1 MGPIKFLFGRFPSS
15 LASSVGFA
23 LTFSISLALS
33 PIALAQDST
42 PKADKPKTEKK
53 AAADKPEKGDKATKA
68 DKTDKDG
75 KTAAEPEK
83 KDEEISVPIPQ
94 GMKAY
99 GIKFPYVDDQGKNMI
114 FEAGE
119 AWKNNETQVEI
130 VKLKITADDDEG
142 KKFYV
147 ELPTAL
153 LNLETRVLTSDTHVL
168 IRREDFEITGDA
180 SEFNAKTRFGKIL
193 GNVKMTIFNTENLE
207 AQ

>member
-1 MGPIKFLFGRFPSS
+1 M
-15 LASSVGFA
+15 ASSAGFA

-33 PIALAQDST
+33 PIALAQEST
-42 PKADKPKTEKK
+42 AKEDKPKTEKK
-53 AAADKPEKGDKATKA
+53 AGDKADKPAKGEKAAKS
-68 DKTDKDG
+68 DKDG
-75 KTAAEPEK
+75 KPAAEPEK
-83 KDEEISVPIPQ
+83 KEEEISVPIPQ

-153 LNLETRVLTSDTHVL
+153 LNLDTRVLTSDTHVL

>member
-1 MGPIKFLFGRFPSS
+1 M
-15 LASSVGFA
+15 ASSVGFA

-33 PIALAQDST
+33 PIALAQEST
-42 PKADKPKTEKK
+42 PKAGKPKTEKK
-53 AAADKPEKGDKATKA
+53 ATTDKAEKPAKGDKATKA
-68 DKTDKDG
+68 DKDG
-75 KTAAEPEK
+75 KTAEPEK
-83 KDEEISVPIPQ
+83 KEEDISVPIPQ

-153 LNLETRVLTSDTHVL
+153 LNLDTRVLTSDTHVL

>member
-1 MGPIKFLFGRFPSS
+1 M
-15 LASSVGFA
+15 ASSAGFA
-23 LTFSISLALS
+23 LTFSISLAFS
-33 PIALAQDST
+33 PIVLAQEPA
-42 PKADKPKTEKK
+42 PKTDKPKTEKK
-53 AAADKPEKGDKATKA
+53 AADKAEKPAKGDKAAKG
-68 DKTDKDG
+68 DKSGKDG
-75 KTAAEPEK
+75 KTTEPEK
-83 KDEEISVPIPQ
+83 KEDDISVPIPQ

-153 LNLETRVLTSDTHVL
+153 LNLDTRVLTSDTHVL